1 MKQLCTKDRSKRWAV
16 GAGVLVSALGL
27 TVALGP
33 TAQAGVTITSMPVA
47 NAVNWTPRV
56 VDDAVVADAGVY
68 ELRQVG
74 STMYAGGDFNTV
86 LDAGRTASYTRTHLF
101 SFDAA
106 TGAVS
111 TWAPALDGQVWAME
125 PSADGESLFIGGE
138 FRHFD
143 GTRVFKLVKLD
154 LASRTIDT
162 SFVFPNP
169 VRKISDLQ
177 MVGGRL
183 VVAGTFDGGIV
194 AVDPETGA
202 VDPYFNAT
210 QAAGQEVGYPTRVYR
225 FSVNPAGTRMVVIG
239 SFTSIGG
246 QARQQAAMLNLGATS
261 ASVSAWSSRRWEI
274 DSRSASLQH
283 YTRDVD
289 WSPDG
294 QYFAIVTTGAGA
306 PNTDSLTDTVSWW
319 LPVDRARQQP
329 VWINYSGGDTFHSVV
344 VTDDAV
350 FVSGHFRWLDNP
362 RGNDFAGPGAVSR
375 QGLGAINPAT
385 GSALAW
391 NPRKGIEGGR
401 GGYDLYFTDAGLWIG
416 HFEQR
421 ITAENHEGLGL
432 LPF

>member
-1 MKQLCTKDRSKRWAV
+1 MRVWNRRAGVRRWIVGGAALAAAL
-16 GAGVLVSALGL
+16 GAGLAS
-27 TVALGP
+27 GP
-33 TAQAGVTITSMPVA
+33 TAQAGTTIPSMPIA

-56 VDDAVVADAGVY
+56 VDDAVVPDAGVY

-74 STMYAGGDFNTV
+74 GTMYAGGDFNQV
-86 LDAGRTASYTRTHLF
+86 LDAGRTTSYTRTHLF

-111 TWAPALDGQVWAME
+111 SWAPVLDGEVWAME
-125 PSADGESLFIGGE
+125 PSPDGQFLYIGGE

-143 GTRVFKLVKLD
+143 GTRVYKLVKYD
-154 LASRTIDT
+154 LVNQQLVT
-162 SFVFPNP
+162 SFVFPMS

-177 MVGGRL
+177 LVGGRL
-183 VVAGTFDGGIV
+183 VVAGTFPGGIV
-194 AVDPETGA
+194 AVNPDTGA
-202 VDPYFNAT
+202 IDPYFNGT
-210 QAAGQEVGYPTRVYR
+210 QAAGQEIGYPTRVYR
-225 FSVNPAGTRMVVIG
+225 FAVNPAGTRMVVLG

-246 QARQQAAMLNLGATS
+246 QPRQQAAMLVLGPSS

-274 DSRSASLQH
+274 NSRLSQLQH

-294 QYFAIVTTGAGA
+294 SHFAIVTTGGGM
-306 PNTDSLTDTVSWW
+306 PRTDSLTDTVSWW
-319 LPVDRARQQP
+319 LPTDKARQQP
-329 VWINYSGGDTFHSVV
+329 VWINYSGGDTFHSVS
-344 VTDDAV
+344 VTDKAV

-362 RGNDFAGPGAVSR
+362 EGNDFAGPGAVSR
-375 QGLGAINPAT
+375 QGLGAISPST
-385 GSALAW
+385 GKALPW
-391 NPRKGIEGGR
+391 NPRKSVEGGR
-401 GGYDLYFTDAGLWIG
+401 GGYDLYFTNAGLWIA